1 MIILTPFLLLIS
13 SVLQTYIV
21 GVDVIPAG
29 SSKISKT
36 WNKNQKKNLMF
47 LIHFLNERK
56 NGHRPR
62 PCNLGRVVKV
72 SNWWTLKWTFIL
84 SEENRWCG
92 ILMTLAAR
100 SRKSVVRLQTC
111 IKCGKSLV
119 EHSMSSLATGITT
132 AKI

>member
-56 NGHRPR
+56 NENRPR
-62 PCNLGRVVKV
+62 PCNLGLVVKV
-72 SNWWTLKWTFIL
+72 SN
-84 SEENRWCG
+84 
-92 ILMTLAAR
+92 
-100 SRKSVVRLQTC
+100 
-111 IKCGKSLV
+111 
-119 EHSMSSLATGITT
+119 
-132 AKI
+132 